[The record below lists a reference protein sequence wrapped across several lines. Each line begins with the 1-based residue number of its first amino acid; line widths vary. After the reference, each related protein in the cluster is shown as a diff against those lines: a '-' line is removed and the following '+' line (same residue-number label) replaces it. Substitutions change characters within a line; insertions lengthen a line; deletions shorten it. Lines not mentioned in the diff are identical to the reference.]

1 MAKPRLSELPLFPLG
16 QVLFPGGHM
25 DLRIFEARY
34 LDLVRRCMREDTGF
48 GVVLISRGADT
59 YGAGL
64 GQPEIHDVG
73 TVARIVDFD
82 QAGAGQLA
90 IRINGRGL
98 FRVSAAREQPDHLL
112 IGEVELLPEEGACP
126 VTEGFE
132 GLTALLQEIMQHP
145 AASGWSGVDGK
156 DADLDDARTLGWRL
170 AELLPF
176 PPQVKQT
183 LLQMPSALE
192 RLTEIRRLVEAA
204 ARDRP

>member
-1 MAKPRLSELPLFPLG
+1 
-16 QVLFPGGHM
+16 M

-34 LDLVRRCMREDTGF
+34 LDLVRRCMREDSGF

-59 YGAGL
+59 YGAGM

-82 QAGAGQLA
+82 QADAGQLA
-90 IRINGRGL
+90 IRINGRAR
-98 FRVSAAREQPDHLL
+98 FRISATREQPDHLL
-112 IGEVELLPEEGACP
+112 VGDVESLPEEGTCP
-126 VTEGFE
+126 VTPGFE
-132 GLTALLQEIMQHP
+132 GLTSLLEEIMRHP

-156 DADLDDARTLGWRL
+156 DVDLEDARTLGWRL
-170 AELLPF
+170 AEVLPF
-176 PPQVKQT
+176 PPEVKQT

-204 ARDRP
+204 TRDRP